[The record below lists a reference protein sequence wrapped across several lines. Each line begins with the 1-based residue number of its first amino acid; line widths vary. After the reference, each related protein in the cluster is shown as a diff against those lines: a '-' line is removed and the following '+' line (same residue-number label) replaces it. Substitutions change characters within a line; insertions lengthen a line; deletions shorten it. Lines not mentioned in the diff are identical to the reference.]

1 MKPLMKSS
9 QIPLYQQVAEWIRE
23 SIYTGELVEDD
34 RIPSEFQI
42 MDMLE
47 VSRGTVKKAVAQLVK
62 EGMLVQVQG
71 KGTFVKKENVAY
83 PLGEGLLSFAES
95 LESQKI
101 PFTTRVITSRI
112 EAANRFVAEKL
123 QIKPGQDILY
133 LERLR
138 FIDDEKVML
147 IEHRINIELCP
158 GITEIDFNQENLFP
172 TIERL
177 SEKKIRFS
185 ESRYA
190 ARLIGNE
197 RGHFLDISEDAPVLH
212 LEQLVFFSRDMPVEF
227 GNVWLK
233 GNKYYLGTILQR
245 RESGE

>member
-1 MKPLMKSS
+1 MKSLSKSS
-9 QIPLYQQVAEWIRE
+9 QIPLYQQVVEWIRE
-23 SIYTGELVEDD
+23 SIYTGDLVEDD
-34 RIPSEFQI
+34 RIPSEYQI

-62 EGMLVQVQG
+62 EGVLIQVQG

-101 PFTTRVITSRI
+101 HFTTEVITSRI
-112 EAANRFVAEKL
+112 EPANRYVAEKL
-123 QIKPGQDILY
+123 RITPGQDILY

-138 FIDDEKVML
+138 SIGDEKAML
-147 IEHRINIELCP
+147 IENRINIELCP
-158 GITEIDFNQENLFP
+158 GIAEIDFNQHNLFP
-172 TIERL
+172 TIESL
-177 SEKKIRFS
+177 SQRKIRYS

-212 LEQLVFFSRDMPVEF
+212 LEQLVFFSRGLPIEF

-233 GNKYYLGTILQR
+233 GNKYYLGTVLQR
-245 RESGE
+245 RELS

>member
-1 MKPLMKSS
+1 MKSLS
-9 QIPLYQQVAEWIRE
+9 KNSHIPLYQQVAEWIRE

-47 VSRGTVKKAVAQLVK
+47 VSRGTVKKAVAQLVR
-62 EGMLVQVQG
+62 EGVLVQVQG
-71 KGTFVKKENVAY
+71 KGTFVKKENLAY

-101 PFTTRVITSRI
+101 TFTTSVITARV
-112 EAANRFVAEKL
+112 EPANRFVAEKL
-123 QIKPGQDILY
+123 MIAPGQEILY

-138 FIDDEKVML
+138 SIGDETVML
-147 IEHRINIELCP
+147 IENRINIELCP
-158 GITEIDFNQENLFP
+158 GITGVDFNQQNLFP

-177 SEKKIRFS
+177 SQKKIRYS

-212 LEQLVFFSRDMPVEF
+212 LEQLVFFSREQPVEF

-245 RESGE
+245 RDVS

>member
-1 MKPLMKSS
+1 MKTLSKSS
-9 QIPLYQQVAEWIRE
+9 QIPLYQQVVEWIRE
-23 SIYTGELVEDD
+23 SIYTGDLVEDD

-42 MDMLE
+42 MDMLD

-62 EGMLVQVQG
+62 EGVLVQVQG
-71 KGTFVKKENVAY
+71 KGTFVKKENIRY

-95 LESQKI
+95 LEGQKI
-101 PFTTRVITSRI
+101 NFSTRVIATRV
-112 EAANRFVAEKL
+112 EPANRFIAEKL
-123 QIKPGQDILY
+123 RIKPGQEILY

-147 IEHRINIELCP
+147 IENRINMELVP
-158 GITEIDFNQENLFP
+158 GIAEVDFNQHNLFP
-172 TIERL
+172 TIEKL
-177 SEKKIRFS
+177 SQQKIRYS

-212 LEQLVFFSRDMPVEF
+212 LEQLVFFSRELPVEF

-233 GNKYYLGTILQR
+233 GNKYYLGTVLQR
-245 RESGE
+245 REVS

>member
-1 MKPLMKSS
+1 MKALSKNS

-62 EGMLVQVQG
+62 AGTLVQVQG
-71 KGTFVKKENVAY
+71 KGTFVKKENIAY

-101 PFTTRVITSRI
+101 SFSTCVVTSRI
-112 EAANRFVAEKL
+112 ESANRFVAEKL

-138 FIDDEKVML
+138 SIGDEKAML
-147 IEHRINIELCP
+147 IENRINIELCP
-158 GITEIDFNQENLFP
+158 GITEVDFNKENLFP

-177 SEKKIRFS
+177 SQQKIRYS

-197 RGHFLDISEDAPVLH
+197 RGHFLDISEEAPVLH
-212 LEQLVFFSRDMPVEF
+212 LEQLVFFSRTLPVEF

-245 RESGE
+245 REVS

>member
-1 MKPLMKSS
+1 MKSLRKNS
-9 QIPLYQQVAEWIRE
+9 HILLYQQVAEWIRE
-23 SIYTGELVEDD
+23 SIYTGYLVEDD

-47 VSRGTVKKAVAQLVK
+47 VSRGTVKKAVAQLVR
-62 EGMLVQVQG
+62 EGVLVQVQG

-83 PLGEGLLSFAES
+83 PLGQGLLSFAES

-101 PFTTRVITSRI
+101 NFSNYVVTSRV

-138 FIDDEKVML
+138 SIDDEKVML
-147 IEHRINIELCP
+147 IENRINIELCP
-158 GITEIDFNQENLFP
+158 GITEVDFNLENLFP

-177 SEKKIRFS
+177 SQQKIRYS

-212 LEQLVFFSRDMPVEF
+212 LEQLVFFSRALPVEF

-245 RESGE
+245 NDVF

>member
-1 MKPLMKSS
+1 MKSLS
-9 QIPLYQQVAEWIRE
+9 KNSHIPLYQQVAEWIRE

-47 VSRGTVKKAVAQLVK
+47 VSRGTVKKAVAQLVR
-62 EGMLVQVQG
+62 EGVLVQVQG

-101 PFTTRVITSRI
+101 TFSTQVITSRI

-138 FIDDEKVML
+138 FIGDEKVML
-147 IEHRINIELCP
+147 IENRINIELCP
-158 GITEIDFNQENLFP
+158 GILEVDFNQQNLFP

-177 SEKKIRFS
+177 AQQKIRFS

-212 LEQLVFFSRDMPVEF
+212 LEQLVFFSRGEPVEF

-245 RESGE
+245 RDVG